1 MQLIL
6 HTGAHYTEE
15 DRLLKSLQSN
25 HDLLTQAGTHVP
37 SPATYRGLFRDTLN
51 AMYKTSASDGARDV
65 LLDAV
70 MGDSDADRVIFS
82 DANFFRTPA
91 TAVVEGMLYP
101 AAPVRMMRMAQLFP
115 EDELQIFMGIRNPA
129 TLLPVLYDVSADK
142 SPPQFWGDK
151 DPLDV
156 RWSDTLA
163 LLRDSAPE
171 IPVTVWC
178 NEDAPL
184 IWGQIMREMAG
195 LPTMAPL
202 DGEFDLLE
210 TIMRP
215 EGMKRFKSY
224 LASHPEMTMAE
235 HPRVIAAFL
244 DKYVI
249 DDALEE
255 ELDMPSWTEELVE
268 EMTEVYDEDV
278 ARIQEIPG
286 VRVILP

>member
-6 HTGAHYTEE
+6 HTGGHYTEE

-25 HDLLTQAGTHVP
+25 HNLLTQAGTHTP
-37 SPATYRGLFRDTLN
+37 SPSTYRGLFRDTLN
-51 AMYKTSASDGARDV
+51 AMHKSSAADGARDV

-70 MGDSDADRVIFS
+70 MGESDADRVIFS

-115 EDELQIFMGIRNPA
+115 DDELQIFMGIRNPA
-129 TLLPVLYDVSADK
+129 TLLPVLYDVAADK
-142 SPPQFWGDK
+142 SPTQFWGDK

-156 RWSDTLA
+156 RWSDTLG

-171 IPVTVWC
+171 INITVWC

-184 IWGQIMREMAG
+184 IWGHIMRDMAG
-195 LPTMAPL
+195 LPATTPL
-202 DGEFDLLE
+202 KGEFDLLE

-215 EGMKRFKSY
+215 EGMKRFTSY
-224 LASHPEMTMAE
+224 LAAHPEITAAQ
-235 HPRVIAAFL
+235 HQRVIAAFL
-244 DKYVI
+244 DKYAI

-255 ELDMPSWTEELVE
+255 ELDMPDWTEELVE
-268 EMTEVYDEDV
+268 DMTEVYDEDL

>member
-25 HDLLTQAGTHVP
+25 HALLAQAGTHVP

-224 LASHPEMTMAE
+224 LASHPEMTTAE